1 MKNLKLY
8 AWYDGDE
15 VYDYE
20 AVAVVFAKDESHAF
34 ELLQET
40 DDKVFNCLK
49 TIKPRVYES
58 PNAFFIRGY
67 PYTKKPQEE
76 SLDWWQEDTY
86 ARYRSL

>member
-20 AVAVVFAKDESHAF
+20 AVAVVFAKDEAQAF

-40 DDKVFNCLK
+40 DDKVFKELK

-58 PNAFFIRGY
+58 PNAFFCSGVSPHEKATTR
-67 PYTKKPQEE
+67 KFR
-76 SLDWWQEDTY
+76 LV
-86 ARYRSL
+86 ARR